1 MYFLFLFFF
10 FFFAK
15 GQNLDFQAVIMGIV
29 GTKKNKNAPL
39 DNQSLLTGLCAVNQ

>member
-10 FFFAK
+10 FVSQKVKIWIFRRLLWELM
-15 GQNLDFQAVIMGIV
+15 GQ
-29 GTKKNKNAPL
+29 KKNKDAPL